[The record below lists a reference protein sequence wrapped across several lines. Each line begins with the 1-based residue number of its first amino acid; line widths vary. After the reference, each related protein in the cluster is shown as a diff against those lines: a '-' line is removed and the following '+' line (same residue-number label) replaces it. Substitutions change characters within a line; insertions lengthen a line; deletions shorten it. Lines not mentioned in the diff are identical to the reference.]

1 MKTFQTIALLAV
13 TCLIAVA
20 WAQSPPT
27 PPMSL
32 HNLKQAKRTGNIIT
46 ITNRITTVT
55 MIGGVTNS
63 AVESGS
69 YTERVELLI
78 LPGGEVRWEQ
88 VNQ

>member
-32 HNLKQAKRTGNIIT
+32 HNLKAVKWSGT
-46 ITNRITTVT
+46 ILTLTNWYVTTT
-55 MIGGVTNS
+55 TINGELSQSVTNGVS
-63 AVESGS
+63 
-69 YTERVELLI
+69 TERVELGLSTSN
-78 LPGGEVRWEQ
+78 VVVWRQ
-88 VNQ
+88 VAP